1 MPKKRLTRNIFAGH
15 AFNGLQSFFGQ
26 LFPQNKGYRVNGSIT
41 ATSVNASCQV
51 HVLLCY
57 LDSGWARLPY
67 TQATVSVQ
75 QVTANQKGSVELSAL
90 LLLSPRKNS
99 DLHYCLTLI

>member
-1 MPKKRLTRNIFAGH
+1 MYYNYVTQTVG
-15 AFNGLQSFFGQ
+15 G
-26 LFPQNKGYRVNGSIT
+26 
-41 ATSVNASCQV
+41 
-51 HVLLCY
+51 
-57 LDSGWARLPY
+57 LDSP